1 MTRSPKFTV
10 TSHQDASEQETA
22 MPFWH
27 QRYAQIGPGRFR
39 GSNLHLDLG
48 DVAVGEERSNVVL
61 SETSAPP
68 IGTIAICIPGQAD
81 DGFINGARK
90 SAPAFIHVGGKEI
103 DLVTDGG
110 SFGYYITVKES
121 ALLGFN
127 ARAFAPISAIEGY
140 PLGGELAAW
149 VSSILAS
156 APESM
161 RRTPGEVD
169 LVLAAYIVDRV
180 LEICGHLTEGESPTL
195 LRGTDAHALFQ
206 SALRHADEMQDAH
219 LSVANLA
226 AALDVPEHI
235 LRAAFLEATGHTPRI
250 WLRQRR
256 LDRARRS
263 LLNAETAQ
271 RGVTQIAMDC
281 GFYHLGRFAAYY
293 AKTFQETPIQTI
305 KSRFGEQARRVAA
318 LEVSR

>member
-1 MTRSPKFTV
+1 
-10 TSHQDASEQETA
+10 

-39 GSNLHLDLG
+39 GSNLHLDLDG
-48 DVAVGEERSNVVL
+48 VAVGEERSNVVL

-68 IGTIAICIPGQAD
+68 IGTIAICIPGQSD
-81 DGFINGARK
+81 DGLINGSRK
-90 SAPAFIHVGGKEI
+90 TAPAFIHVGGKEI
-103 DLVTDGG
+103 DIVTDGG

-121 ALLGFN
+121 ALPGFN
-127 ARAFAPISAIEGY
+127 PRAFAPISAVEGY
-140 PLGGELAAW
+140 PLAGELAAW
-149 VSSILAS
+149 VSSMLAS

-169 LVLAAYIVDRV
+169 LVLAAYIVDRM
-180 LEICGHLTEGESPTL
+180 LEICGYMAEKKSPTL
-195 LRGTDAHALFQ
+195 LRGTDAHALFR
-206 SALRHADEMQDAH
+206 SALRYADGIQDAH
-219 LSVANLA
+219 LSVAHLA
-226 AALDVPEHI
+226 AGLDVPEHI

-256 LDRARRS
+256 LDKARRA

-293 AKTFQETPIQTI
+293 ARTFQETPIQTL
-305 KSRFGEQARRVAA
+305 KSRIGEQAGRMVE
-318 LEVSR
+318 LEMSR